1 MVLEWT
7 GVDEEWSWFWNG
19 QVLMMG
25 VVMVLEWTG
34 VDERWS
40 WCWNGQVLMRGGH
53 GVGMDRC

>member
-1 MVLEWT
+1 MR
-7 GVDEEWSWFWNG
+7 GWSWCWNE

-34 VDERWS
+34 VDEGWS
-40 WCWNGQVLMRGGH
+40 WCWNGQVLMNCGH